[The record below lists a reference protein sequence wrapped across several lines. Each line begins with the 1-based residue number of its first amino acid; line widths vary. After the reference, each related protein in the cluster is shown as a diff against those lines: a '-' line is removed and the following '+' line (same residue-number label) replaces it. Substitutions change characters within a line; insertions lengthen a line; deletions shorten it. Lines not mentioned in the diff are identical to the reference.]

1 MKCIKCKSN
10 FYYDSTNDKLVCLN
24 RNCRFEAE
32 PKRIIWKCFI
42 CSSDFTSSA
51 KAFNPLEIK
60 MFKNTINY
68 ALIMNEIARPFKIN
82 YCNFCRSD
90 ISKATFY
97 HKKDCNGILLMS
109 KLNNKEVIVCNK
121 CHGMNFYSQYSWFCP
136 FCNRKVKRKNF
147 LSSNKGN
154 TNFFAQNNI
163 EYDKNVF
170 NFDNEKSDNNYKNN
184 NKNINIYNNHFL
196 RNTIAG
202 KINNIKQE
210 IKQYNSQENKEKSNL
225 SHENNVSFSKRNTI
239 FSIKHLFLKNDN
251 KEKYD
256 KTVNSLSFNE
266 KNKNNNSLGKSLK
279 RKTTLYEILQKRND
293 KITPLCSIDKKES
306 FFNNISSTNFNI
318 KKDFTHSTKK
328 DKSNPK
334 EIIFKRFS
342 FI

>member
-1 MKCIKCKSN
+1 
-10 FYYDSTNDKLVCLN
+10 
-24 RNCRFEAE
+24 
-32 PKRIIWKCFI
+32 
-42 CSSDFTSSA
+42 
-51 KAFNPLEIK
+51 
-60 MFKNTINY
+60 
-68 ALIMNEIARPFKIN
+68 
-82 YCNFCRSD
+82 
-90 ISKATFY
+90 
-97 HKKDCNGILLMS
+97 MS

-279 RKTTLYEILQKRND
+279 RKTTLYEILQKRNE
-293 KITPLCSIDKKES
+293 KSFLSSSRDKKKS
-306 FFNNISSTNFNI
+306 LYNNISANNFNI
-318 KKDFTHSTKK
+318 KINLDHSLKK
-328 DKSNPK
+328 DNSNPK

-342 FI
+342 FIEKNLRKNIDNKFNTYKSEQEKKKYIRESDSNGTKRNIRDENYNKNFSSKDKENVEDNKADIKKQVYQSNRFTNTIESHSFNKKEKQNQLKEKIKKNKNRN